1 VPEVSGVILRTGLVR
16 ALLGLTLAGSLLA
29 GPAVA
34 ERAPTPGAS
43 GMGDPYFPQDG
54 IGGIDVLHYDVRD
67 TKACLDVAAGHQP
80 PRGLRCPQ
88 VGDHPYPQSRT
99 IGWREVPARVDRR
112 IAGRLKFSLEG
123 RERLGITLE
132 VDRHGGSP
140 GARRSPAHV
149 AEPE

>member
-1 VPEVSGVILRTGLVR
+1 MILRTGLVR

-67 TKACLDVAAGHQP
+67 GYSFRTGRCTAGPSSMCAP
-80 PRGLRCPQ
+80 PRTCRASTSTSCCRFCSLPSGSRAAIAWTDLRRPSSINP
-88 VGDHPYPQSRT
+88 HR
-99 IGWREVPARVDRR
+99 
-112 IAGRLKFSLEG
+112 
-123 RERLGITLE
+123 
-132 VDRHGGSP
+132 
-140 GARRSPAHV
+140 
-149 AEPE
+149 